1 MTFSKKTTRRQ
12 FLYNTLLASTGLL
25 TLPQLVLASQD
36 KHKPSDIESFNAI
49 WDKTQPLVVK
59 EKKLSFANLN
69 TNEDLEII
77 YWSNG
82 AYVKSAL
89 NKINQLFRDHRTDD
103 VHAIDLNLLDL
114 FYDLQQA
121 LSTPEPLQLI
131 SGYRSPE
138 TNAMLRG
145 RRKNSGVAK
154 NSLHM
159 EGKAADIRLPDKNI
173 DQIYQ
178 TAVLM
183 QRGGVGYYAGSNFVH
198 VDVGSVRSWGKKE

>member
-12 FLYNTLLASTGLL
+12 FLYNTLIAGTGLL
-25 TLPQLVLASQD
+25 TLPNFVYASQD
-36 KHKPSDIESFNAI
+36 KHKTSDVDTFNAI
-49 WDKTQPLVVK
+49 WDKAQPLVVK
-59 EKKLSFANLN
+59 NKKLAFSNLN
-69 TNEDLEII
+69 TNEELELV

-82 AYVKSAL
+82 SYVKSAL
-89 NKINQLFRDHRTDD
+89 DRINQLFRDHRTDE
-103 VHAIDLNLLDL
+103 VHVIDPNLLDL
-114 FYDLQQA
+114 FYDLQQV

-131 SGYRSPE
+131 SGFRSPD

-145 RRKNSGVAK
+145 KRKNSGVAK

-159 EGKAADIRLPDKNI
+159 IGKAADIRLPDKSI

-183 QRGGVGYYAGSNFVH
+183 QRGGVGYYSGSNFVH
-198 VDVGSVRSWGKKE
+198 VDVGNVRSWGKKE